1 MTEPNHW
8 AFNHFVTAIAITPSG
23 SHVGFALGNGT
34 LRLVTMA
41 ERIYHKSQEIKFPSN
56 GSGDVAV
63 IQCLTAINLGDDIG
77 DVFITG
83 DDAGC
88 VNLVTL
94 AGKTLPLVHHNGR
107 WIEKILVTE
116 NNDIFYSFGK
126 ILARL
131 PARQIISHFRAVS
144 SEEKSAPPT
153 NLKPILYPAHEAT
166 ISDLHQVGTNIAV
179 AYFGGISLWPLAAS
193 RGTDTD
199 EITPPAPESAK
210 ILPWKGALLCL
221 AASPDGDYLAAGL
234 GEGELHVWRLKDGTD
249 LRMSGYGA
257 KIKAIAW
264 TPDSRY
270 LLGSGVPEMMGWDF
284 TGPGPEGSE
293 PRPFYIPP
301 EKPAQRGEAR
311 SMPPNLT
318 CLAASPVTAANWHL
332 AGGYEEGGL
341 ILVDLG
347 LNGKKNGMLR
357 RIEVSRRAAISCLV
371 CSGDGKIIA
380 AGAEDGKAVIV
391 GED

>member
-8 AFNHFVTAIAITPSG
+8 AFNHFVTAIAVTPSG

-34 LRLVTMA
+34 MRVVAMA
-41 ERIYHKSQEIKFPSN
+41 ERIYHKSLEIKFPPSN
-56 GSGDVAV
+56 GGDVAV

-94 AGKTLPLVHHNGR
+94 AGKIFPLLRHNAR

-126 ILARL
+126 ILACL
-131 PARQIISHFRAVS
+131 PVGHIIAQLRAMNIDG
-144 SEEKSAPPT
+144 KSAPSAK
-153 NLKPILYPAHEAT
+153 LKPILYPAHEAT

-179 AYFGGISLWPLAAS
+179 AYFGGISLWKLGAS
-193 RGTDTD
+193 LGSDAG

-221 AASPDGDYLAAGL
+221 APSPDGDYLAAGL

-284 TGPGPEGSE
+284 TGAGPEGSE

-301 EKPAQRGEAR
+301 EKPPQRGEAR

-318 CLAASPVTAANWHL
+318 CLAASPVAAADWHL
-332 AGGYEEGGL
+332 AGGYEDGGL

-357 RIEVSRRAAISCLV
+357 RIEVSRRAAISCLIF
-371 CSGDGKIIA
+371 SNDGKIIV
-380 AGAEDGKAVIV
+380 AGAEDGKAVII
-391 GED
+391 GEH